1 MHTIQKNEELYKMT
15 KNELTIATS
24 NTFGMNNFKQY
35 CIEDLEYIVKNTNI
49 LLRTILKT
57 QHLTPEFCKSY
68 LLTDDY
74 VVYDGDDVMISDI
87 LKYQPHIKEEDL
99 IN

>member
-1 MHTIQKNEELYKMT
+1 MNKIQKNEELYKMT

-57 QHLTPEFCKSY
+57 QHFTPEFCKSY

>member
-1 MHTIQKNEELYKMT
+1 MNKIQKNEELYKMT

-57 QHLTPEFCKSY
+57 QHLTPQFCKSY
-68 LLTDDY
+68 LLSDVY
-74 VVYDGDDVMISDI
+74 VVSDGDDIMIPDI
-87 LKYQPHIKEEDL
+87 LKYQPHIKKEDL
-99 IN
+99 ID

>member
-1 MHTIQKNEELYKMT
+1 MNKIQKDEQLYKMT
-15 KNELTIATS
+15 KNELTMATS
-24 NTFGMNNFKQY
+24 KTFDMNNFKQY

-57 QHLTPEFCKSY
+57 QHLTAEFCKTY
-68 LLTDDY
+68 LLDEYY
-74 VVYDGDDVMISDI
+74 VVHDGDDIMIPDI
-87 LKYQPHIKEEDL
+87 LKYQSHIKQEDL

>member
-1 MHTIQKNEELYKMT
+1 MNKIQKNEELYKMT

-24 NTFGMNNFKQY
+24 NSFGMNNFKQY

-57 QHLTPEFCKSY
+57 QHLTSEFCKTY
-68 LLTDDY
+68 LLTDNY
-74 VVYDGDDVMISDI
+74 VVYDGDDVMIPDI
-87 LKYQPHIKEEDL
+87 LKYQPHIKKEDL

>member
-1 MHTIQKNEELYKMT
+1 MNKIQKNEELYKMT

-68 LLTDDY
+68 LLSDVY
-74 VVYDGDDVMISDI
+74 VVSDGDDIMIPDI
-87 LKYQPHIKEEDL
+87 LKYQPHIKKEDL
-99 IN
+99 ID

>member
-1 MHTIQKNEELYKMT
+1 MNKIQKDEQLYKMT
-15 KNELTIATS
+15 KGELSMATS
-24 NTFGMNNFKQY
+24 KTFDMNHLKQF

-74 VVYDGDDVMISDI
+74 VVYDGDDIMIPDI